1 MIELH
6 GVTKR
11 YRRGMRGGV
20 TALSSLDLRVEQGT
34 TMTVVGPNGAGKS
47 TLFGTI
53 AGLVR
58 PDRGR
63 VLIDGQPPPGWVR
76 VHGIG
81 LLPDRI
87 GLPPQ
92 HSVAESLRRLAI
104 LDGCRGREVAT
115 RVGRA
120 LEITGLSTRSRTRCG
135 SLSRGLRQ
143 RLGIAQLLLRPR
155 RVLLLDEPLS
165 GLDPLWRAR
174 FREIVVQLRTESPAM
189 TLLLSSHEL
198 GEMARL
204 VDEVAVI
211 REGRLADRF
220 VVSGDG
226 SVVERRVLDVLEAGE
241 GPCGR

>member
-1 MIELH
+1 MIELD
-6 GVTKR
+6 GVTKS

-20 TALSSLDLRVEQGT
+20 TALYSLDLRVEQGT
-34 TMTVVGPNGAGKS
+34 TMAVVGPNGAGKS
-47 TLFGTI
+47 TLFGII

-63 VLIDGQPPPGWVR
+63 VLIDGQPPVGWVR
-76 VHGIG
+76 AHGIG
-81 LLPDRI
+81 LLPDHIR
-87 GLPPQ
+87 LPPQ
-92 HSVAESLRRLAI
+92 HSVGESLRRLAI
-104 LDGCRGREVAT
+104 LDGCRGGEVAT

-120 LEITGLSTRSRTRCG
+120 LEVTGLSGRAKARCG
-135 SLSRGLRQ
+135 SLSHGLRQ

-155 RVLLLDEPLS
+155 SVLLLDEPLS

-174 FREIVVQLRTESPAM
+174 FREILADLRSGSQAM
-189 TLLLSSHEL
+189 TLLISSHEL
-198 GEMARL
+198 GETARL

-220 VVSGDG
+220 DVGEDLRAF
-226 SVVERRVLDVLEAGE
+226 ERRVLGVLEAEE